1 MTSQNVTSDLKR
13 RAEEAWSAIRSRANT
28 VNDADVIVDDMTRRV
43 TLSMTSLMTSQG
55 IRAATNMTLNDL
67 EPLDISV
74 ELKIIGTVMKMS
86 WEDIVVAV
94 CWRIR
99 DGPYRKRIFNV
110 NIGNYV

>member
-1 MTSQNVTSDLKR
+1 VSIYSTALWQRLTAVTSFDDVTSSYDAALMTSQNVTSDLKR

-86 WEDIVVAV
+86 
-94 CWRIR
+94 
-99 DGPYRKRIFNV
+99 
-110 NIGNYV
+110 